1 VSMISTSSKAS
12 IPLLVAA
19 TLLVGC
25 RDAADAPEPQTVVEA
40 APRPT
45 FPLDPDIWLAPL
57 SRNADGSF
65 EVGAPTAAIHRPGYD
80 NQPHFTPDGSGFWF
94 TAFEAHTEQ
103 TDIWRFDLDGGFERV
118 TVSVPES
125 EYSAT
130 PIPDG
135 SGISVIRVEADSTQR
150 LWRVPLDGSP
160 PSLLLPNV
168 APVGYHAWLDA
179 TTVALF
185 VLGEPPMLQ
194 IATLDG
200 ATPRTVARGIGRA
213 LQSIPGTRAVSFI
226 QQEANGAVLM
236 RYDGDDGTVSRLVDA
251 VPGGE
256 FHAWTPDGKVL
267 MTSGSVIYA
276 WDPAVG
282 GAWNQ
287 VGDLSGHNV
296 IVTRIAI
303 SPDGARIALVVEPG
317 EVTL

>member
-1 VSMISTSSKAS
+1 VSKTSTTSMTS
-12 IPLLVAA
+12 IPLLVATA
-19 TLLVGC
+19 FLAGC
-25 RDAADAPEPQTVVEA
+25 GDAADAPETRTVVEA

-57 SRNADGSF
+57 SHTADGGL
-65 EVGAPTAAIHRPGYD
+65 EVGVPTAAIHRPGYD

-94 TAFEAHTEQ
+94 TAFEEHTGQ
-103 TDIWRFDLDGGFERV
+103 TDIWRFDLDGGFEQV
-118 TVSVPES
+118 TVSAPES

-150 LWRVPLDGSP
+150 LWRIRLDGSP

-185 VLGEPPMLQ
+185 VLGEPPTLQ

-213 LQSIPGTRAVSFI
+213 LQSIPGTRAISFI
-226 QQEANGAVLM
+226 QQEPNGAVLM
-236 RYDGDDGTVSRLVDA
+236 RYQGDTGTVSRLVEA

-256 FHAWTPDGKVL
+256 FHAWTPDGRVL
-267 MTSGSVIYA
+267 MTAGSAIYI

-282 GAWNQ
+282 GAWTQ
-287 VGDLSGHNV
+287 VGDLSDHNV
-296 IVTRIAI
+296 VVTRIAV
-303 SPDGARIALVVEPG
+303 SPDGSRIALVVEPG